1 VAADTLAS
9 QRLKLLNVTI
19 LLGIC
24 FLLLFWNLGVV
35 PFFLRGEPR
44 EGLVVSEMY
53 ATGNWILPA
62 VNGDYIPFKPPLFH
76 WFGVITGYS
85 FGGIDEFTLRLP
97 SAIFAAL
104 GVLMTY
110 FTARRLWG
118 ERAGMV
124 AGIVLATTTEWWQ
137 AGTNTQVD
145 MTLAFFIAAAC
156 LYFYFLYK
164 QRDFGLAQSL
174 GLPILMGLATL
185 AKGPIGFLI
194 PSLTIFVFLWL
205 RHDFSFVKKLHP
217 LASAAVFLLT
227 AGSWYGLAL
236 WQGGPAFFVR
246 QIIDE
251 NFRTAAGTYGR
262 HQPIYYYFPVLFLNT
277 LPWSIF
283 FPAIALFIYH
293 RRSRLADDQLL
304 FPLIWF
310 GCVFI
315 FFTISL
321 GKRGVYLLPLYPA
334 IALIF
339 GAWWNKLEEGQVQS
353 SWLARAITAL
363 LAFACLLSFVI
374 ISLYFAANY
383 GLANHLLVDPVT
395 RFKNLSHSLRLLIPP
410 STLVVACFAL
420 YAAALFYL
428 ISALLKKDWHA
439 AFPSVSSVAIAFTL
453 LMRFV
458 ILPPV
463 AYERTMKP
471 FMARVTEKV
480 DAHAP
485 IFFYHGFDYGAV
497 FYARRHIPSFT
508 KKYADMKPPF
518 FLLMWEEEWKRIDE
532 RPSLKILDISE
543 GRGPAGRHRLVLVE
557 RQPVATSSPELL
569 PTDAKN
575 SLPDKHAG

>member
-1 VAADTLAS
+1 V
-9 QRLKLLNVTI
+9 
-19 LLGIC
+19 
-24 FLLLFWNLGVV
+24 GVV

-53 ATGNWILPA
+53 TTGNWILPA

-76 WFGVITGYS
+76 WFGVITGYL

-137 AGTNTQVD
+137 AGRNTQVD

-164 QRDFGLAQSL
+164 QRDFGVAKSL
-174 GLPILMGLATL
+174 GLPILVGLATL

-194 PSLTIFVFLWL
+194 PSLAIFVFLWL
-205 RHDFSFVKKLHP
+205 RHDFPFVKKLHP
-217 LASAAVFLLT
+217 FASAAVFLLI

-236 WQGGPAFFVR
+236 WQGGPAFFLR

-262 HQPIYYYFPVLFLNT
+262 HQPIYYYFPVLLLNT

-283 FPAIALFIYH
+283 SPAIALFIYY
-293 RRSRLADDQLL
+293 RRSRLAEDQLL

-315 FFTISL
+315 FFTLSL

-334 IALIF
+334 VALIF

-353 SWLARAITAL
+353 SGLTRAITAL
-363 LAFACLLSFVI
+363 LAFGCLLSFMI

-383 GLANHLLVDPVT
+383 GLVSYRLVDALT
-395 RFKNLSHSLRLLIPP
+395 RSKNLSHSLRLLIPP
-410 STLVVACFAL
+410 STLVVACLVL
-420 YAAALFYL
+420 YAAGLFYL
-428 ISALLKKDWHA
+428 IWALLKKDWRA
-439 AFPSVSSVAIAFTL
+439 AFASVSSVAIAFTL
-453 LMRFV
+453 LMKFV

-471 FMARVTEKV
+471 FMARVTDKV
-480 DAHAP
+480 DANAP

-497 FYARRHIPSFT
+497 FYARRHIPLFT

-518 FLLMWEEEWKRIDE
+518 FLLMWEEEWKRIEE
-532 RPSLKILDISE
+532 RPSLKMLDISE

-557 RQPVATSSPELL
+557 RQTVATSSPELL
-569 PTDAKN
+569 PTDKKLSPGKGRRLKRDEKAAVEVN
-575 SLPDKHAG
+575 QESGSLFSGAG

>member
-1 VAADTLAS
+1 MADTLAS
-9 QRLKLLNVTI
+9 QRLKLLNVTT

-137 AGTNTQVD
+137 AGRNTQVD

-164 QRDFGLAQSL
+164 QRDFGVAKSL
-174 GLPILMGLATL
+174 GLPILVGLATL
-185 AKGPIGFLI
+185 AKGPIGVLI
-194 PSLTIFVFLWL
+194 PSLAIFVFLWL
-205 RHDFSFVKKLHP
+205 RHDFLFVKKLHP
-217 LASAAVFLLT
+217 FASAAVFLLI

-236 WQGGPAFFVR
+236 WQGGPAFFLR

-262 HQPIYYYFPVLFLNT
+262 HQPIYYYFPVLLLNT

-315 FFTISL
+315 FFTLSL

-334 IALIF
+334 VALIF

-353 SWLARAITAL
+353 SGLTRAITAL
-363 LAFACLLSFVI
+363 LAFGCLLSFVI
-374 ISLYFAANY
+374 ISLYFTANY
-383 GLANHLLVDPVT
+383 GLASHRLVDALT

-410 STLVVACFAL
+410 SPLVVACFTL

-428 ISALLKKDWHA
+428 VWALLRKDWRA
-439 AFPSVSSVAIAFTL
+439 AFASVSSVAIAFTL
-453 LMRFV
+453 LMKFV

-480 DAHAP
+480 DANAP

-497 FYARRHIPSFT
+497 FYARRHIPLFT

-518 FLLMWEEEWKRIDE
+518 FLLMWEEEWKRIEE
-532 RPSLKILDISE
+532 RPSLKMLDISE

-575 SLPDKHAG
+575 YLPDKDTD

>member
-1 VAADTLAS
+1 MADTASS

-35 PFFLRGEPR
+35 PFFLRGESR

-76 WFGVITGYS
+76 WFGVITGYP

-110 FTARRLWG
+110 FTAGRLWG

-124 AGIVLATTTEWWQ
+124 AGTVLATTTEWWQ

-164 QRDFGLAQSL
+164 QRDFGVAKSL

-205 RHDFSFVKKLHP
+205 RHDLPFVKKLHP
-217 LASAAVFLLT
+217 FASAAVFLLV

-236 WQGGPAFFVR
+236 WQGGPAFFFR

-262 HQPIYYYFPVLFLNT
+262 HQPIYYYFPVLLLNT
-277 LPWSIF
+277 LPWSVF

-293 RRSRLADDQLL
+293 RRSQLADDQLL

-334 IALIF
+334 VALIF
-339 GAWWNKLEEGQVQS
+339 GAWWNKLEEGQVQGS
-353 SWLARAITAL
+353 GLTCTITAL
-363 LAFACLLSFVI
+363 LAFGCLLSFVI

-383 GLANHLLVDPVT
+383 GLASYRLVDPLT
-395 RFKNLSHSLRLLIPP
+395 RSKNLSHSLRLLIPP
-410 STLVVACFAL
+410 STLVAACFAL

-428 ISALLKKDWHA
+428 IWALLRKDWRA
-439 AFPSVSSVAIAFTL
+439 AFASVSSVAIAFTL

-471 FMARVTEKV
+471 FMARVAEKV
-480 DAHAP
+480 HAHAP

-497 FYARRHIPSFT
+497 FYARRHIPLFT

-518 FLLMWEEEWKRIDE
+518 FLLMWEEEWKRIEE
-532 RPSLKILDISE
+532 RPSLKMLDISE
-543 GRGPAGRHRLVLVE
+543 GRGLAGRHRLVLVE

-569 PTDAKN
+569 PTDTKN
-575 SLPDKHAG
+575 YLPDKDAD

>member
-1 VAADTLAS
+1 VTDPLAS
-9 QRLKLLNVTI
+9 QRLKLLNVTA

-24 FLLLFWNLGVV
+24 FLLLFSNLGVV

-76 WFGVITGYS
+76 WFGVITGYP

-110 FTARRLWG
+110 FAARRLWG

-164 QRDFGLAQSL
+164 QRDFGVAKSL

-194 PSLTIFVFLWL
+194 PSLAIFVFLWL
-205 RHDFSFVKKLHP
+205 RHDFPFVKKLHP
-217 LASAAVFLLT
+217 FASAAVFLLV

-236 WQGGPAFFVR
+236 RQGGPAFFLR

-262 HQPIYYYFPVLFLNT
+262 HQPIYYYFPVLLLNT

-315 FFTISL
+315 FFTLSL

-334 IALIF
+334 VALIF

-353 SWLARAITAL
+353 SGLTRAITAL
-363 LAFACLLSFVI
+363 LAFGCLLSFMI

-383 GLANHLLVDPVT
+383 GLVTYRLVDALT
-395 RFKNLSHSLRLLIPP
+395 RSKNLSHSLRLLIPP
-410 STLVVACFAL
+410 STIVVAYFAL

-428 ISALLKKDWHA
+428 VWALLRKNWRA
-439 AFPSVSSVAIAFTL
+439 AFASVSSVTIAFTL

-471 FMARVTEKV
+471 FMARVNDKA
-480 DAHAP
+480 DANAP

-497 FYARRHIPSFT
+497 FYARRHIPLFT
-508 KKYADMKPPF
+508 KKYADTKPPF
-518 FLLMWEEEWKRIDE
+518 FLLMWEEEWKRIEE
-532 RPSLKILDISE
+532 RPSLKMLDISE

-569 PTDAKN
+569 PTDTKN
-575 SLPDKHAG
+575 YLPDKDPD

>member
-1 VAADTLAS
+1 VANTLAS
-9 QRLKLLNVTI
+9 QRLKLLNVAT

-24 FLLLFWNLGVV
+24 FLLLFSNLGVV

-53 ATGNWILPA
+53 TTGNWILPA

-76 WFGVITGYS
+76 WFGVITGYL

-104 GVLMTY
+104 SVLMTY

-118 ERAGMV
+118 ERASMV
-124 AGIVLATTTEWWQ
+124 ASIVLATTSEWWQ

-145 MTLAFFIAAAC
+145 MTLAFFISAAC

-164 QRDFGLAQSL
+164 QRDFGVAKSL
-174 GLPILMGLATL
+174 GLPILVGLATL
-185 AKGPIGFLI
+185 AKGPIGVLI
-194 PSLTIFVFLWL
+194 PSLAIFVFLWL
-205 RHDFSFVKKLHP
+205 RHDFLFVKKLHP
-217 LASAAVFLLT
+217 FASAAVFLLI

-236 WQGGPAFFVR
+236 WQGGPAFFLR

-262 HQPIYYYFPVLFLNT
+262 HQPIYYYFPILLLNT

-283 FPAIALFIYH
+283 FPAVALFLYH

-315 FFTISL
+315 FFTLSL

-334 IALIF
+334 VALIF
-339 GAWWNKLEEGQVQS
+339 GGWWNKLEEGQVQS
-353 SWLARAITAL
+353 SGLTRAITAL
-363 LAFACLLSFVI
+363 LAFGCLLSFMI

-383 GLANHLLVDPVT
+383 GLVSYRLVDALT
-395 RFKNLSHSLRLLIPP
+395 RSKNLSHSLRLLIPP

-428 ISALLKKDWHA
+428 VWALLRKDWRA
-439 AFPSVSSVAIAFTL
+439 VFASVSSLAIAVTL

-458 ILPPV
+458 IFPPV
-463 AYERTMKP
+463 AYQRTMKP

-480 DAHAP
+480 DAKTP

-518 FLLMWEEEWKRIDE
+518 FLLMWEEEWKRIEE
-532 RPSLKILDISE
+532 RPSLKMLDISE

-557 RQPVATSSPELL
+557 RQPLATSSPELL
-569 PTDAKN
+569 PTDVKN
-575 SLPDKHAG
+575 YLPDKDAD